1 MWVSLLPA
9 GQQDIVFSGLLCFQI
24 SCLYHHYLHP
34 TLRWRSLFLLQRLCL
49 YELFLLLITISLCIH
64 LRCTLSTS
72 LHLLFKYFLC
82 YWQTLLCCQLPSSLP
97 SQCCTAATAS
107 VELPYQSRLHKS
119 GEADVAHLPYS
130 NIFLFKYMLGISF
143 ILMPMCM
150 CVFVGRHSFGFRH
163 VNCGIPP
170 VDLQSIRHFICSLDV
185 DARLFSACWLNL
197 AATQ

>member
-72 LHLLFKYFLC
+72 LHLLFKDFLC

-130 NIFLFKYMLGISF
+130 NIFRFKYMLGISF

-150 CVFVGRHSFGFRH
+150 CACVCVCLWAVTALAFVMSI
-163 VNCGIPP
+163 VAY
-170 VDLQSIRHFICSLDV
+170 LQLIFSQSATLYALLTLMPGCSL
-185 DARLFSACWLNL
+185 L
-197 AATQ
+197 AG